1 MSLIKWVLTQ
11 IESVHYLDEGHQRKN
26 QLRVVVPDRGFVGL
40 ASNSENK
47 CLVITLGSVKMSF
60 ETLPIHMQNH
70 VKEKIPR

>member
-1 MSLIKWVLTQ
+1 MIKWVLTQ
-11 IESVHYLDEGHQRKN
+11 IESIHYLDEGHQRKN
-26 QLRVVVPDRGFVGL
+26 QLRAVVPDRGFVGL